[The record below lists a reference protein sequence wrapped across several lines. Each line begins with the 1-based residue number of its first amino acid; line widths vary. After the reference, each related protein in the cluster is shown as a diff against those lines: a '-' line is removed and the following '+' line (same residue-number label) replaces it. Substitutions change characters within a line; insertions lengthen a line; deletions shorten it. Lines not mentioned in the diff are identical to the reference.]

1 MNTLLYFIVCRSCR
15 FRVKVSAYRGLEGS
29 DVHCVERLTL
39 DELLKRKARVMKRID
54 CNSEY
59 REAIRDAIQELERQ
73 HRASEDERV
82 AMQAVLERNSARSEC
97 LYLRLVES
105 ANRKIA
111 APTVK
116 CDDLPAKKIDTTRYE
131 RELLKLES
139 QLVKVNK
146 ARDKLE
152 CRSKRSQEHLRLREA
167 LEKSDIRLLT
177 LIPESLSV
185 DQLNMIRVHFTPLA
199 S

>member
-1 MNTLLYFIVCRSCR
+1 
-15 FRVKVSAYRGLEGS
+15 
-29 DVHCVERLTL
+29 
-39 DELLKRKARVMKRID
+39 MKRID